1 MPLEFA
7 TGLTVQVLP
16 PAIPIIT
23 IAPPAP
29 SATRVVPVLGV
40 PGSPGVQGPP
50 GPAGPPGGG
59 YRHVQD
65 TSSEVWTIPHGL
77 GYYPAGFTAKDSSGS
92 IIEPGDITHDSV
104 NVSRLHFVGR
114 AVSGVVDVS

>member
-7 TGLTVQVLP
+7 SGLTVEVVP
-16 PAIPIIT
+16 PAIPVIT
-23 IAPPAP
+23 VAPPSP
-29 SATRVVPVLGV
+29 EVLRVVPVLGLPGV
-40 PGSPGVQGPP
+40 PGEQGPP
-50 GPAGPPGGG
+50 GPQGTSGGG
-59 YRHVQD
+59 YRHDQLSAD
-65 TSSEVWTIPHGL
+65 EVWVVPHHL

-104 NVSRLHFVGR
+104 DVSRLFFIGR